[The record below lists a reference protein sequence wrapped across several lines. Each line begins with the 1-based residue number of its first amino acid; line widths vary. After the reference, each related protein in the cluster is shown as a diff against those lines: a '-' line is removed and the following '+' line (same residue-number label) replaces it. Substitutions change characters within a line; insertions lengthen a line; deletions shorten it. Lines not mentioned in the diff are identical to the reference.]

1 MCIIYSPVVPQLIGH
16 VDVKSGERSAH
27 FYAQALPA
35 PGIVRYERPTLNE
48 GDVLDPLQGIFTAP
62 VNGTYHFAFH
72 FVQEETPDPL
82 IIKLQMN
89 NQDVGQASSNIA
101 FTGFFFNTFTISMSA
116 SLYMV
121 SGDTVNL
128 LATGIIHPGPNNHF
142 TGWLVEEDIIVQ

>member
-1 MCIIYSPVVPQLIGH
+1 MIGH
-16 VDVKSGERSAH
+16 VDVKSGERTAH
-27 FYAQALPA
+27 FYAQALPV
-35 PGIVRYERPTLNE
+35 PGIVRYEKPTLNE
-48 GDVLDPLQGIFTAP
+48 GDAFDPLEGVFTAP

-89 NQDVGQASSNIA
+89 NRDVGQASSNIA
-101 FTGFFFNTFTISMSA
+101 LTGFFFNTFTISMSA

-121 SGDTVNL
+121 AGDTVNL

>member
-1 MCIIYSPVVPQLIGH
+1 MRISFGAVVSQLIGH
-16 VDVKSGERSAH
+16 VDVKSGARTPH
-27 FYAQALPA
+27 FYVQALPV
-35 PGIVRYERPTLNE
+35 PGIVRYDKAILNE
-48 GDVLDPLQGIFTAP
+48 GDAMDLLEGVFTAP

-89 NQDVGQASSNIA
+89 NKDVGQASSNIA
-101 FTGFFFNTFTISMSA
+101 LTGFFFNTFTVSMSS